1 LLRLAGLSSSGGISA
16 MHGEVEAPAIEPWRS
31 RLSSSAWYLAD
42 ADAEDMISSVA
53 LAKDDVERMSSR
65 GSTGGPLG
73 PFIRWLFLLGHHAC

>member
-1 LLRLAGLSSSGGISA
+1 

-53 LAKDDVERMSSR
+53 LAKDDVERMSSG